1 MAAARF
7 GRRFLLCIRNQG
19 CADLEAGKV
28 YEQLPDRL
36 AAAEKY
42 VRVVD
47 DSGEDYLYPGTYFVA
62 VKLPRQAQRAL
73 RQRGLAKRPAI
84 ARRR

>member
-1 MAAARF
+1 MVAGRF
-7 GRRFLLCIRNQG
+7 RKRFLLCIRNQG
-19 CADLEAGKV
+19 CEDLEAGKL
-28 YEQLPDRL
+28 YEQLPDKV
-36 AAAEKY
+36 AAVEKY
-42 VRVVD
+42 VRIVD

-73 RQRGLAKRPAI
+73 RQRVLAKRSAT